1 MPREKLQS
9 FTESMYYVM
18 LSLTKPLCGIEIMD
32 RVKELSGGQVVIG
45 PGTLYTMLSKFEEN
59 GLIAPADL
67 TPNSIPWAK
76 RKNYIITQKGKNM
89 LVQEYERLKRQI
101 SDGQRIMEGLR

>member
-18 LSLTKPLCGIEIMD
+18 LSLTKPLCGIEIMQ
-32 RVKELSGGQVVIG
+32 RVRDLSGGQVIIG

-59 GLIAPADL
+59 GLIAPAEFN
-67 TPNSIPWAK
+67 PGSITWTN
-76 RKNYIITQKGKNM
+76 RKNYVITVKGKQM
-89 LVQEYERLKRQI
+89 LRQEYERLKRQI
-101 SDGQRIMEGLR
+101 SDGEKIMEGLK